1 MRKSLIALLVALLIP
16 VLGVQP
22 ASADDSKAK
31 KSAVAWDQLTADAQ
45 VWKLGDQIRAYE
57 CLAKPTKGTLSLK
70 SPIGWIEVARTVT
83 ALDPKLCTT
92 SSAPYAAKYDFV
104 LIVDGQQDFPGTQAK
119 LLIYKI
125 TYTQGPS
132 HSNLLAAVY
141 ESSDELSGDQRD
153 GKLPGSHSTDAPE
166 QQAQT
171 LVSPKPV
178 QSKSSAKPQT
188 KSSAKPQTKSSATPL
203 PSATSSAQTSVGW
216 SGCSFNG
223 VPMFGRVKAVSVGA
237 QFKIRLVGS
246 KAALKVKGVTRPAKS
261 CGEWQFVSAAP
272 AFTVEIVRTGEDF
285 TVSLGGSQPGRN

>member
-1 MRKSLIALLVALLIP
+1 VRKTLIALLVSLLIP
-16 VLGVQP
+16 VLGVQS
-22 ASADDSKAK
+22 ASADESKAK
-31 KSAVAWDQLTADAQ
+31 KSAVSWSQLTADAQ
-45 VWKLGDQIRAYE
+45 VWKFGDQIRVYE
-57 CLAKPTKGTLSLK
+57 CLAKPTKGALSLK
-70 SPIGWIEVARTVT
+70 SSNGWIEVARTV
-83 ALDPKLCTT
+83 AVLDPKLCST
-92 SSAPYAAKYDFV
+92 SSAPYAAKYGFV

-125 TYTQGPS
+125 AYTQGPS

-171 LVSPKPV
+171 LASPKPV
-178 QSKSSAKPQT
+178 QS
-188 KSSAKPQTKSSATPL
+188 KSSATPL

-223 VPMFGRVKAVSVGA
+223 VPMFGRVKFVSVGA
-237 QFKIRLVGS
+237 QFKIRLIGN
-246 KAALKVKGVTRPAKS
+246 KAALKVKGVTRSAKS

-285 TVSLGGSQPGRN
+285 TVSLGGSRPGRN

>member
-171 LVSPKPV
+171 LASPKPV
-178 QSKSSAKPQT
+178 QSKASA
-188 KSSAKPQTKSSATPL
+188 SATPL
-203 PSATSSAQTSVGW
+203 PSATSSARTSVGW

-246 KAALKVKGVTRPAKS
+246 KAALKVKGVTRLAKS

-285 TVSLGGSQPGRN
+285 TVSLGGSRPGRN